1 MRGAALLAFSCLLTL
16 SGCGE
21 HFPFG
26 EKLLPAS
33 YGPPFG
39 SAQYRPHHAANP
51 AGAERHAEF
60 LAEERHTY
68 SSHEAC
74 NAAMQR
80 LLAGPGEHH
89 GPVAI
94 SSIETLGHHVA
105 GEVTH
110 EYRCSSYV
118 MTRRAWRSAA
128 HGEAEAEAHAPAH

>member
-1 MRGAALLAFSCLLTL
+1 
-16 SGCGE
+16 
-21 HFPFG
+21 
-26 EKLLPAS
+26 
-33 YGPPFG
+33 
-39 SAQYRPHHAANP
+39 
-51 AGAERHAEF
+51 
-60 LAEERHTY
+60 
-68 SSHEAC
+68 
-74 NAAMQR
+74 MQR